1 MQINFSGQN
10 FSKKIFMDVFLK
22 RFMSGFSTFCKKGA
36 FFTMDIPFGY
46 IENVFSYL
54 FKMPMSKCFLPIN
67 FFPVTFSHIYS
78 FWWSMLILP
87 CQCNLGNL
95 FCCLLPSIQV
105 LLLSFQVLQTHCD
118 KSKVDTLLYLRMIF
132 CIFFYL
138 ACLRIAC
145 KTLLISSRFL
155 LALMWDPIL
164 FFKNLRH
171 RLSLEIRN
179 NSMARFS

>member
-1 MQINFSGQN
+1 MFLENLVHRINYFQNTAILTKKVDWWYFFHEWKEWKIMQINFSGQN

-105 LLLSFQVLQTHCD
+105 LLLSFQVHPNTQW
-118 KSKVDTLLYLRMIF
+118 S
-132 CIFFYL
+132 
-138 ACLRIAC
+138 
-145 KTLLISSRFL
+145 
-155 LALMWDPIL
+155 DPIH
-164 FFKNLRH
+164 FTQ
-171 RLSLEIRN
+171 
-179 NSMARFS
+179 

>member
-1 MQINFSGQN
+1 MNCRCPR
-10 FSKKIFMDVFLK
+10 DALD
-22 RFMSGFSTFCKKGA
+22 GFDQG
-36 FFTMDIPFGY
+36 
-46 IENVFSYL
+46 
-54 FKMPMSKCFLPIN
+54 
-67 FFPVTFSHIYS
+67 
-78 FWWSMLILP
+78 
-87 CQCNLGNL
+87 LGHTTWTIHKSN
-95 FCCLLPSIQV
+95 
-105 LLLSFQVLQTHCD
+105 LSFQSTGQVWSSNLAGGFYGLKKKWRISGNTFRDPDACFLTLRRSHWRLSRFHL
-118 KSKVDTLLYLRMIF
+118 KSSQLIVVDQRSINTQLLLENDL
-132 CIFFYL
+132 CISFYL

>member
-1 MQINFSGQN
+1 MTRKIDLWYFFHEWKEWKIMQINFSGQN

-87 CQCNLGNL
+87 CQCNLRSL
-95 FCCLLPSIQV
+95 F
-105 LLLSFQVLQTHCD
+105 LLSFTFNTSVAAELSSP
-118 KSKVDTLLYLRMIF
+118 SKHTVVWPNSLYSIVF
-132 CIFFYL
+132 CWVHDL
-138 ACLRIAC
+138 A
-145 KTLLISSRFL
+145 
-155 LALMWDPIL
+155 P
-164 FFKNLRH
+164 
-171 RLSLEIRN
+171 
-179 NSMARFS
+179 